1 MSGKL
6 PFIAFYPSDWLG
18 GTRGLSAHETGVYIT
33 LVCMMYE
40 AEGAIAHA
48 DERLARA
55 CGTTVPLFRK
65 ALAVLV
71 NGGKIIAEEGTLWN
85 DRVERE
91 LEKREEKI
99 ENARNAA
106 RARHRKREENQGPS
120 SADADQIPF

>member
-1 MSGKL
+1 MSGSA
-6 PFIAFYPSDWLG
+6 PYIAFYPSDWLG

-65 ALAVLV
+65 ALASLI
-71 NGGKIIAEEGTLWN
+71 NGGKIIAEDGTLWN

-91 LEKREEKI
+91 LEKRTEKM
-99 ENARNAA
+99 ENARNSAKA
-106 RARHRKREENQGPS
+106 RWKKTKEDQGPS
-120 SADADQIPF
+120 SADAVPWPF